1 LVVAFKEL
9 KISKSFDTVVILH
22 RSEVDFDLPFRRVT
36 GTATIMELGS
46 ANSR

>member
-1 LVVAFKEL
+1 VVAFKEL

-22 RSEVDFDLPFRRVT
+22 RSVVDFDLPFRRVT

-46 ANSR
+46 ANFR